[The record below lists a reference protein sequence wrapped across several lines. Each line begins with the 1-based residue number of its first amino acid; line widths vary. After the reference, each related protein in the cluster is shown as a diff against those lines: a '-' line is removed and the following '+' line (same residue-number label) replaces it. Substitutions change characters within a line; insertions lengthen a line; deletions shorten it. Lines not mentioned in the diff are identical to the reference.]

1 MQNSASIAL
10 KTKLEAWLKQAHS
23 VLPIVIGKTAV
34 DHFREN
40 FVKQGFVNNG
50 TQKWDNVK
58 RRDPKS
64 PWYGFDYKGEKRT
77 EYRFTRDRKTGKTKA
92 AANQKKLNFSTA
104 ATKRDVLTSQRKE
117 LYNNIRYAPQAG
129 GVAIISDLPYS
140 KAQNEG
146 GTIKVF
152 GKHPARLP
160 KRQFIGESK
169 ELSAKIMQEILK
181 HL

>member
-40 FVKQGFVNNG
+40 FTRQGFVNNG
-50 TQKWDNVK
+50 LQKWPDVK
-58 RRDPKS
+58 RRDPRS
-64 PWYGFDYKGEKRT
+64 PWYGFDYKGEKRA
-77 EYRFTRDRKTGKTKA
+77 EYRFARDRKTGKTKA
-92 AANQKKLNFSTA
+92 AAQKLNFSAA

-140 KAQNEG
+140 KVHNEG

-169 ELSAKIMQEILK
+169 ELSAKITQEILK
-181 HL
+181 HLQ